1 MTNALADLRTLAFIL
16 TLLATGACG
25 ADPVQPP
32 PGTAGSAGMAGTPV
46 GGTGGGGGGVGGAAT
61 SGASNGGT
69 SQGGTASGGAGG
81 TGGSTGGFGAGGAP
95 PGSPTFTQVTAII
108 QANCG
113 SKCHSG
119 EREDLI
125 NLAGTPEALYG
136 RLTSPLD
143 TDLCY
148 RVVPVQRGSAAT
160 SLLARLLKAEI
171 TAPCPL
177 PRMPAGCTETN
188 TCLSDADIALI
199 DGWINAGAYQN

>member
-1 MTNALADLRTLAFIL
+1 MTIALADVRKLAFIL
-16 TLLATGACG
+16 PLLATCSCG

-32 PGTAGSAGMAGTPV
+32 LGAAGSAGMGTPGGAGAGGASGA
-46 GGTGGGGGGVGGAAT
+46 GGTT
-61 SGASNGGT
+61 SGTSNGGT
-69 SQGGTASGGAGG
+69 SNGGTASGGAGG
-81 TGGSTGGFGAGGAP
+81 TGGSNGGFGGVAP
-95 PGSPTFTQVTAII
+95 AGSPTFTQVTAIL

-125 NLAGTPEALYG
+125 NLTGTPETLYA

-160 SLLARLLKAEI
+160 SLLARVVKAEI

-177 PRMPAGCTETN
+177 PRMPAGCAQSNE
-188 TCLSDADIALI
+188 CLSDADIATI